1 MNKCTNYE
9 LRYKTCKYLFVINEQ
24 KSPVNTVK
32 IINLEFKMF
41 FF

>member
-1 MNKCTNYE
+1 MRP
-9 LRYKTCKYLFVINEQ
+9 LRVFTTPDDYAMQYLFVMNEQ

-41 FF
+41 